1 MNFGPFE
8 TLLKNK
14 IGLDAGSIG
23 VSTVQRAI
31 RTRAQA
37 RAQGDIDAYWSMLQ
51 SSPGELQAL
60 IEAVVVPETWF
71 FRYPESIALF
81 ASWATAQLAASGA
94 KPVLRILSL
103 PCSTGEEPYTLAMA
117 LIDAGVAPARFVI
130 EAIDISPRVIE
141 VAQIARYGRNSF
153 RGDDLTFRDRHF
165 TDTPSGFV
173 LADAVRERVRFR
185 TGNLL
190 DPGLALE
197 AAAYDFVFCRNL
209 LIYFDRETQSRGLRV
224 LLRACHAGSGMF
236 VGPAEAALASQH
248 GLEVSGAPRSFAFKI
263 PVAPLVEQ
271 ARHNRVGDKG
281 ARPGVPRSNEGAS
294 TAPGS
299 SAAALSSSATVAT
312 AASAR
317 PLSAGA
323 APLIGRTFH
332 ERDRSRPIRSAQMA
346 QAAQRVPHSAH
357 QPSRTEGSAESV
369 AHDRQAILAT
379 VRRMA
384 DAGRIGDALTQT
396 QQFLDTH
403 GPDADGFY
411 LVGLFHDAQ
420 GNTVQARAFYRK
432 ALYLTPDHDEAL
444 LHLAALCEAAGD
456 VDGAQRLRARRAKR
470 VNRNA

>member
-1 MNFGPFE
+1 MNFAPFE

-37 RAQGDIDAYWSMLQ
+37 RAQGDIDVYWSVLQ
-51 SSPGELQAL
+51 SSPSELQAL

-81 ASWATAQLAASGA
+81 AAWATAQLAAPGA

-117 LIDAGVAPARFVI
+117 LLDAGVAPARFVI

-141 VAQIARYGRNSF
+141 AAQIAHYGRNSF
-153 RGDDLTFRDRHF
+153 RGDDLAFRDRHF
-165 TDTPSGFV
+165 TDTAAGFV
-173 LADAVRERVRFR
+173 LGDTVRERVRFR

-209 LIYFDRETQSRGLRV
+209 LIYFDRETQSRGFRV

-263 PVAPLVEQ
+263 PL
-271 ARHNRVGDKG
+271 GDKP
-281 ARPGVPRSNEGAS
+281 AASVRP
-294 TAPGS
+294 TAK
-299 SAAALSSSATVAT
+299 AAVT

-346 QAAQRVPHSAH
+346 QAAQHVPLAGRQSPPAAPRVESA
-357 QPSRTEGSAESV
+357 TF
-369 AHDRQAILAT
+369 DRQATLAT
-379 VRRMA
+379 LRRMA

-456 VDGAQRLRARRAKR
+456 ADGAQRLRARRAKR
-470 VNRNA
+470 VSRNA

>member
-1 MNFGPFE
+1 MNFAPFE
-8 TLLKNK
+8 ILLKNK

-37 RAQGDIDAYWSMLQ
+37 RAQGDIDVYWSVLQ
-51 SSPGELQAL
+51 SSPSELQAL

-81 ASWATAQLAASGA
+81 AAWATAQLAAPGA

-117 LIDAGVAPARFVI
+117 LLDAGVAPARFVI

-141 VAQIARYGRNSF
+141 AAQIAHYGRNSF
-153 RGDDLTFRDRHF
+153 RGDDLAFRDRHF
-165 TDTPSGFV
+165 TDTAAGFV
-173 LADAVRERVRFR
+173 LGDTVRERVRFR

-209 LIYFDRETQSRGLRV
+209 LIYFDRETQSRGFRV

-263 PVAPLVEQ
+263 PL
-271 ARHNRVGDKG
+271 GDKP
-281 ARPGVPRSNEGAS
+281 AASVRPIAK
-294 TAPGS
+294 
-299 SAAALSSSATVAT
+299 AAVTG
-312 AASAR
+312 ASAR

-346 QAAQRVPHSAH
+346 QAAQHVPLAGRQSPPAAPRVESA
-357 QPSRTEGSAESV
+357 TF
-369 AHDRQAILAT
+369 DRQATLAT
-379 VRRMA
+379 LRRMA

-396 QQFLDTH
+396 QQFLDAH
-403 GPDADGFY
+403 GPDGDGFY

-456 VDGAQRLRARRAKR
+456 ADGAQRLRARRAKR
-470 VNRNA
+470 VSRNA

>member
-1 MNFGPFE
+1 MNFTPFE

-23 VSTVQRAI
+23 VSTFHRAI

-37 RAQGDIDAYWSMLQ
+37 RAHGDIDAYWAVLQ

-81 ASWATAQLAASGA
+81 ATWATARLAAPGA
-94 KPVLRILSL
+94 KPALRILSL

-117 LIDAGVAPARFVI
+117 LLDAGVAPARFVI

-141 VAQIARYGRNSF
+141 AAQIAHYGRNSF
-153 RGDDLTFRDRHF
+153 RGDDLSFRDRHF
-165 TDTPSGFV
+165 TATSSAFV
-173 LADAVRERVRFR
+173 LSDAVRERVRFR

-209 LIYFDRETQSRGLRV
+209 LIYFDRETQSRGFRV

-248 GLEVSGAPRSFAFKI
+248 GLEVSGAPRSFAFRI
-263 PVAPLVEQ
+263 PLVPLAGRE
-271 ARHNRVGDKG
+271 RHAPPGDKSAGSGRPTDAG
-281 ARPGVPRSNEGAS
+281 AQV
-294 TAPGS
+294 
-299 SAAALSSSATVAT
+299 

-346 QAAQRVPHSAH
+346 QAAQHLPHSG
-357 QPSRTEGSAESV
+357 QRSPSAGVRVEPTAQ
-369 AHDRQAILAT
+369 DRLTTLAT
-379 VRRMA
+379 LRRMA
-384 DAGRIGDALTQT
+384 DAGRIDEALTQT
-396 QQFLDTH
+396 QQFLATH

-456 VDGAQRLRARRAKR
+456 ADGAQRLRARRAKR